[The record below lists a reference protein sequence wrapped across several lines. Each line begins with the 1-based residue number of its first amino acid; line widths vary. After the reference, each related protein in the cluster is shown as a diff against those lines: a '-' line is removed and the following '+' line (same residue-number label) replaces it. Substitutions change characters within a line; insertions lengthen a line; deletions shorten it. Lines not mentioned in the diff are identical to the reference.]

1 MQPLREK
8 YYAALMEFDKF
19 DKQLRLMVM
28 LTQNSTLKVEEIS
41 SRLNLSRR
49 SIYRYLDGFRAMGFV
64 VIKSGSKYRIDHS
77 SPFFKEITQLI
88 HFTDDEAITINRVL
102 NSVLDNSP
110 EVRHLRQKLSSLYD
124 IEALAKHG
132 IDDHIARNLNKLYE
146 AVKEKRV
153 VLLRDYLSPNSGRIT
168 DRYVEPYLFL
178 SNNSEVR
185 CFEISTGMNKTFK
198 ISRARSVEVLD
209 MIWSNEAQHTP
220 FYTDL
225 FHFSGTER
233 FRVKMLLG
241 RLATSLL
248 LEEFP
253 ASEQQ
258 IELQDDGRYLLD
270 TLVCSYKGVGRFFLG
285 LYDDIEIVD
294 SPEFQN
300 YMNLRIK
307 DLTKKIKK

>member
-1 MQPLREK
+1 
-8 YYAALMEFDKF
+8 MEFDKF

-28 LTQNSTLKVEEIS
+28 LTQNSTLKVEDIS

-110 EVRHLRQKLSSLYD
+110 EVRHLRQKL
-124 IEALAKHG
+124 
-132 IDDHIARNLNKLYE
+132 NKLYE

-209 MIWSNEAQHTP
+209 MIWSHEAQHTP